1 MSDMIRLITM
11 SSRFALPALC
21 LFLAV
26 VASTSCSADKNKA
39 AQAADTYLKNS
50 GVKETKLD
58 LFCTSP
64 NAPDRAYVAM
74 SATWGFSDKSG
85 NPQKEFF
92 GFIMQKDGDSW
103 KIVSNTS
110 YTDDKQKAIDYLSG
124 AK

>member
-1 MSDMIRLITM
+1 M
-11 SSRFALPALC
+11 SSRFALLTVC

-26 VASTSCSADKNKA
+26 VASTSCSADKKKA

-64 NAPDRAYVAM
+64 NASDKAYVAM
-74 SATWGFSDKSG
+74 TATWGFSDKAG

-103 KIVSNTS
+103 KIVQNTA
-110 YTDDKQKAIDYLSG
+110 YTDDKQKAIDYVSG
-124 AK
+124 GK